1 VDEEYLSALDKLRND
16 AEKTKNNQA
25 EHTFDEV
32 VVY

>member
-1 VDEEYLSALDKLRND
+1 MKNIYPALDKLRND

-25 EHTFDEV
+25 EQTFDEV

>member
-1 VDEEYLSALDKLRND
+1 VDKEYLSDLDKLRND

-25 EHTFDEV
+25 EQAFDEV